1 MKEIRQL
8 AGQTVIY
15 GLGTIVPRFLNY
27 GILTFLYTRIFPKEE
42 YGIITELYAWM
53 VLFQII
59 LTYGMETGFFRFSQN
74 QDEYKKVY
82 STTLISLLITSSL
95 FLILT
100 NVFIKP
106 FSEFL
111 KYENNREYIR
121 MFTAILAIDAF
132 SAIPFARLRRH
143 NKAKTFSLIKIL
155 NVVIT
160 IVVVIFFL
168 VIAPHINSGSKQ
180 LPGWLYNPGFGVG
193 YVFLANLAGSLCTM
207 LMLLP
212 WIIDIKP
219 EFDREILKK
228 MLGYSLPL
236 LVAGLAGSIND
247 AIDKLMLR
255 RIIGEENGLYTVGEY
270 GAGYKI
276 GVLMALFVQMFR
288 FAAEPFFFERAG
300 KADAKKTYA
309 EVMKYFI
316 IAMLIVFL
324 GLNLYKSGIQYILGR
339 DYRNSLVVVPM
350 ISMAYLLYGI
360 YMNHSIWYKINN
372 LTRYGIYITLMG
384 AAVTIAINALF
395 IPAYGYMASAWAHVF
410 SYLTMIIA
418 SFIFASKHYKVE
430 YQISRLI
437 PYFIMA
443 ILMVAFAE
451 LFRYKTIVS
460 EIAVNTAFLIVFIA
474 FAQYKDKLISKILN
488 R

>member
-143 NKAKTFSLIKIL
+143 NKAKTFSIIKIL

-430 YQISRLI
+430 YQMSRLI

-460 EIAVNTAFLIVFIA
+460 EIAVNTMFLIVFIA

>member
-27 GILTFLYTRIFPKEE
+27 GILTFMYTRIFPKEE

-143 NKAKTFSLIKIL
+143 NKAKTFSIIKIL

-451 LFRYKTIVS
+451 LFQYKTIVS
-460 EIAVNTAFLIVFIA
+460 EIAVNTVFLIVFIA

>member
-451 LFRYKTIVS
+451 LFQYKTIVS
-460 EIAVNTAFLIVFIA
+460 EIAVNTVFLIVFIA

>member
-1 MKEIRQL
+1 VKEIRQL

-27 GILTFLYTRIFPKEE
+27 GILTFMYTRIFPKEE

-143 NKAKTFSLIKIL
+143 NKAKTFSIIKIL

-451 LFRYKTIVS
+451 LFQYKTIVS
-460 EIAVNTAFLIVFIA
+460 EIAVNTVFLIVFIA

>member
-27 GILTFLYTRIFPKEE
+27 GILTFMYTRIFPKEE

-143 NKAKTFSLIKIL
+143 NKAKTFSIIKIL

-339 DYRNSLVVVPM
+339 DYRNSLVVVPK

-418 SFIFASKHYKVE
+418 SFIFASNHYKVE

-451 LFRYKTIVS
+451 LFQYKTIVS
-460 EIAVNTAFLIVFIA
+460 EIAVNTVFLIVFIA

>member
-27 GILTFLYTRIFPKEE
+27 GILTFMYTRIFPKEE

-143 NKAKTFSLIKIL
+143 NKAKTFSIIKIL

-418 SFIFASKHYKVE
+418 SFIFASNHYKVE

-451 LFRYKTIVS
+451 LFQYKTIVS
-460 EIAVNTAFLIVFIA
+460 EIAVNTVFLIVFIA